1 MLDVVR
7 AGRLS
12 AARRRATVRAG
23 RAERRRRA
31 RGVRRDRARGRTT
44 RSAATSH
51 AIATAP
57 VNKEAFRLAGL
68 PWSGHTDL
76 LAHLTGAPHVA
87 MMFYSE
93 ALRVVLAT
101 VHIAAGRRAARAD
114 AGVARGDDR
123 ADGARAAAI
132 RRSRRRGSRVAGLNP
147 HAGEHGLFGR
157 EEETVDRAGDRRPA
171 ARAASTSSGPFPAD
185 TVFVRARRGEFD
197 VVVAC
202 YHDQGLIPVKL
213 LAFGQAVNVTL
224 GLPIVRTSVDHGTAF
239 DIAGK
244 GVADPESMIAAVL
257 LAARLA
263 QSRRARPVALR
274 RATLSTMAEK
284 TEREKA
290 QANIAENRKA
300 FHDYHL
306 LETFEAG
313 IVLLGTEVKAIRE
326 GRVNLRDSFA
336 RVEDG
341 EVFLYNV
348 NISPY
353 SHRGYA
359 DHEPLRR
366 RKLLLHRDE
375 IRKLIGKTV
384 EKGMTL
390 VPVRMYFKNGRVK
403 VAVSLAKGKKEYDKR
418 ETIKRR
424 ETDRETRAAI
434 KSTPVGIVRSEC
446 PP

>member
-1 MLDVVR
+1 M
-7 AGRLS
+7 
-12 AARRRATVRAG
+12 
-23 RAERRRRA
+23 
-31 RGVRRDRARGRTT
+31 
-44 RSAATSH
+44 
-51 AIATAP
+51 
-57 VNKEAFRLAGL
+57 
-68 PWSGHTDL
+68 
-76 LAHLTGAPHVA
+76 
-87 MMFYSE
+87 
-93 ALRVVLAT
+93 
-101 VHIAAGRRAARAD
+101 
-114 AGVARGDDR
+114 
-123 ADGARAAAI
+123 
-132 RRSRRRGSRVAGLNP
+132 RGSRRN
-147 HAGEHGLFGR
+147 ERDGR
-157 EEETVDRAGDRRPA
+157 MD
-171 ARAASTSSGPFPAD
+171 
-185 TVFVRARRGEFD
+185 
-197 VVVAC
+197 
-202 YHDQGLIPVKL
+202 
-213 LAFGQAVNVTL
+213 
-224 GLPIVRTSVDHGTAF
+224 
-239 DIAGK
+239 
-244 GVADPESMIAAVL
+244 
-257 LAARLA
+257 
-263 QSRRARPVALR
+263 
-274 RATLSTMAEK
+274 K

-290 QANIAENRKA
+290 QTSIAENRKA

-390 VPVRMYFKNGRVK
+390 IPVRLYYKKGRVK

-424 ETDRETRAAI
+424 EADRETRAAI
-434 KSTPVGIVRSEC
+434 KSRR
-446 PP
+446 